1 MAKEE
6 KQEEQTV
13 SSETSSDTSAGSSTD
28 ASAENEKKKDESSS
42 VSNDT
47 INMKLEP
54 DEPESNNPTLKELQK
69 KSEHISRM
77 TDKALINEKSGAS
90 VSVRENGQINLS
102 AGMYAQYKLN
112 PSGKSVEH
120 SMESITMTNRRRIL
134 ADEIVINEHKLNP
147 RLYEFTDFKKVE
159 LTTNQ
164 EALVGNFC
172 VYGSVLVKAWEN
184 DLKRYVMIR
193 RPARMPMFSPL
204 LNLPKIMPELGITDP
219 LEFEED
225 ILAKSDKGYQVN
237 ALISDAKS
245 LIGKEGV
252 DRPGIDRKHKI
263 VIGSASFS
271 NGSTSASGKQG
282 SGTASSEIVEKGIQI
297 ALQIANDDSHG
308 YSQANRTGNPDYDCT
323 SFISLSLD
331 KAGLG
336 CGCLGGSSFDSDLQ
350 GYGFELIPWSD
361 GRMAEL
367 QRGDILSNPDH
378 VEWYIGGGQVVG
390 AHSASKPQADQI
402 CVEAYYDYNWSNIL
416 RCTQTSNKNQD
427 NSKSDN
433 KK

>member
-134 ADEIVINEHKLNP
+134 ADEIVINEHK
-147 RLYEFTDFKKVE
+147 
-159 LTTNQ
+159 
-164 EALVGNFC
+164 
-172 VYGSVLVKAWEN
+172 
-184 DLKRYVMIR
+184 
-193 RPARMPMFSPL
+193 
-204 LNLPKIMPELGITDP
+204 
-219 LEFEED
+219 
-225 ILAKSDKGYQVN
+225 
-237 ALISDAKS
+237 
-245 LIGKEGV
+245 
-252 DRPGIDRKHKI
+252 
-263 VIGSASFS
+263 
-271 NGSTSASGKQG
+271 
-282 SGTASSEIVEKGIQI
+282 
-297 ALQIANDDSHG
+297 
-308 YSQANRTGNPDYDCT
+308 
-323 SFISLSLD
+323 
-331 KAGLG
+331 
-336 CGCLGGSSFDSDLQ
+336 
-350 GYGFELIPWSD
+350 
-361 GRMAEL
+361 
-367 QRGDILSNPDH
+367 
-378 VEWYIGGGQVVG
+378 
-390 AHSASKPQADQI
+390 
-402 CVEAYYDYNWSNIL
+402 
-416 RCTQTSNKNQD
+416 
-427 NSKSDN
+427 
-433 KK
+433 

>member
-13 SSETSSDTSAGSSTD
+13 SSETSSDTSAGSSAD

-42 VSNDT
+42 VSNGI

-271 NGSTSASGKQG
+271 SGSISASGKQG